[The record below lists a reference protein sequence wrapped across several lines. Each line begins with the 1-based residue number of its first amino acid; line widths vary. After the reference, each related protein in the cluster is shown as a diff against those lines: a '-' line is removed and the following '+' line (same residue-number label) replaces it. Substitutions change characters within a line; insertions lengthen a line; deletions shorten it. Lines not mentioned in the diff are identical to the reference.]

1 MEFNDLNLIKLYI
14 VNASD
19 AQIVWD
25 ASTYSFI
32 FELTFP
38 PGLIDSFGLQLSES
52 FDTPA
57 KFSAASA
64 GAPELGTIVSTFC
77 AKISFVDGLS
87 GNSRNTYKTAR
98 KETVSADKANKEA
111 DTQRMLFEEFACR
124 STTAP
129 FVPDVIAHTIL
140 TGVQFRAIF
149 GPTFSVPPPTIPPT
163 PPTETSPGILSST
176 TASPKNGVLGT
187 PKEIYDWINAW
198 VASDGIRIDVILM
211 EMLDF
216 QRRAPSLPRSEP
228 FTQLFQLR
236 RSNTFMHHNAA
247 LRMMAEIALVR
258 GKRIMPHDFHE
269 GNGMATGDGSQL
281 YLIDWGGI
289 FDLDIYEDLDRL
301 LNMFKD
307 MCERSCNTL
316 AEASMRA
323 RNQVSPAGSDLKK
336 RTARFP
342 SLEELCEFFQIGFEN
357 TAATVS
363 AAAAAAAT
371 APAKKVAKASAAATA
386 AATAAAATAAAAAAA
401 AVAAADHKQNMRNL
415 MAVFKKELTACEDF
429 ACVQPTVQN
438 VHHALMMVA
447 FVDFMTNRMAFAFP
461 YCQCGE
467 ILKVVYPGQN
477 TKVKTTTYIDVTP
490 FDDLRIFLRTFQ
502 VGSFPSNTRLLNVVG
517 MIEETVRLCP
527 SACAPVPVSQLR
539 AKSWIREE
547 IKKAR
552 RVAQEAEARRRKEEA
567 EAIRLAAN
575 REARRLEEEAIRLAA
590 EAEARRLAAEAEAAA
605 TAPAKKGAKAS
616 AAAAEASRDRLRARS
631 NGVEKSKAASKP
643 TSIRKTKADAMALA
657 QEAQA
662 QEAPADFVLLMP
674 KTSVPSVPSVP
685 WTYSNPGSWPFWSRF
700 KKTKGG
706 TRKQRKQRRC
716 FTQRRHN

>member
-1 MEFNDLNLIKLYI
+1 MNLIKLYI

-38 PGLIDSFGLQLSES
+38 PGLIDSFGLPLSES
-52 FDTPA
+52 VDTPA
-57 KFSAASA
+57 EFSAASA

-111 DTQRMLFEEFACR
+111 DTQRILFEEFACR

-216 QRRAPSLPRSEP
+216 QRKAPGSPRSEP
-228 FTQLFQLR
+228 FTQLYQL
-236 RSNTFMHHNAA
+236 RSNTVKHHTAA

-289 FDLDIYEDLDRL
+289 FDLDIYEDLERL

-323 RNQVSPAGSDLKK
+323 RSKVSPAGSDLKK

-363 AAAAAAAT
+363 AAAAAAA
-371 APAKKVAKASAAATA
+371 A
-386 AATAAAATAAAAAAA
+386 
-401 AVAAADHKQNMRNL
+401 AAADHKQNVRNL
-415 MAVFKKELTACEDF
+415 MAVFQKELTACKDF
-429 ACVQPTVQN
+429 TCVQPTVQN

-461 YCQCGE
+461 YCQCGG

-477 TKVKTTTYIDVTP
+477 TKVSTTTFIDVTP

-502 VGSFPSNTRLLNVVG
+502 VGSFPSNTRLPNVVG

-539 AKSWIREE
+539 ANSWIREE

-567 EAIRLAAN
+567 EAIRLAAD

-590 EAEARRLAAEAEAAA
+590 EAEAAA
-605 TAPAKKGAKAS
+605 TAPAKKVAKAAAAAAAS
-616 AAAAEASRDRLRARS
+616 AAASRDRLRAMS
-631 NGVEKSKAASKP
+631 HGVEKAKAESKP
-643 TSIRKTKADAMALA
+643 KSIRKAKADAMADAMAQA

-662 QEAPADFVLLMP
+662 QEAQASEFMLLMP
-674 KTSVPSVPSVP
+674 AETSKVRPAS
-685 WTYSNPGSWPFWSRF
+685 WTWKNPRSWPIWSRF
-700 KKTKGG
+700 KKKGG